1 MDKAARKLEPSE
13 KRKIHIRKMDISIF
27 FYTQKFKDLKKE
39 RKGQILNVAL

>member
-13 KRKIHIRKMDISIF
+13 KRKIHIRNMDISIF

-39 RKGQILNVAL
+39 IKGQILNVAL